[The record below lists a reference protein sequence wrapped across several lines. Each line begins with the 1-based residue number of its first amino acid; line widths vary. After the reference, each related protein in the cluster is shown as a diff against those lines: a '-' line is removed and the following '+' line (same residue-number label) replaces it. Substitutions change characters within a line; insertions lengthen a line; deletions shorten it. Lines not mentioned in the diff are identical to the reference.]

1 MKITYL
7 KKRIIKS
14 FSIAAGLLAL
24 AACFFYY
31 RVSQDAKSK
40 KLINNIK
47 SQTSEIESEIESLTS
62 KMQEVKK
69 YKEIWVSISENK
81 KSVIGIKI
89 DNINLK
95 IEQLSPKYNI
105 SQANIKV
112 SFPENLKDGVFNIS
126 SSDLVSSVVN
136 LTFNS
141 ITDTDALMFI
151 SDLFQSLPG
160 YIVINRLSISK
171 TRNYTNEDLLKIS
184 SGTATGAIQ
193 CNLDFFWYVY
203 KPKSIIDSPTQ
214 ENTSNAE

>member
-14 FSIAAGLLAL
+14 FSIAACLLAL

-31 RVSQDAKSK
+31 RANQEAKSE
-40 KLINNIK
+40 KLISNIK

-62 KMQEVKK
+62 KMEEVKK

-81 KSVIGIKI
+81 KSIIGIKV

-136 LTFNS
+136 LSFNS

-151 SDLFQSLPG
+151 SDLVQSLPG
-160 YIVINRLSISK
+160 YIVINRLSINK
-171 TRNYTNEDLLKIS
+171 TRSYTKDDLLKIS

-203 KPKSIIDSPTQ
+203 KPKSIIDSLGQ
-214 ENTSNAE
+214 ENTSTTE